1 MWFAAVCSLM
11 WRMRPISRFERPR
24 ASSTRISSSRALSPS
39 GSVGDRVDP
48 CAELVD
54 PREKRRHPDRPR
66 EPDCDAELGPR
77 ALAVAVPVA
86 REQHPPVLVGG
97 VRQPG
102 TRAEPRVEGEGRLEV
117 LLRALP
123 LPEDGRVHPEVAV
136 GGAVAGD
143 EVPDHRVR
151 ARVRQELAI
160 EGLRERLV
168 AEHGACVG
176 EVHERRDPQRR
187 PQRADPVPDQPAELA
202 ARVVDHAE
210 LREDGDEAWP
220 PRAVARR
227 AAEEAD
233 DRRDLREPTLLAP
246 DAEHLDAVRARRVP
260 RGEEPS
266 PLVRSHRRALGRDEV
281 AVAELERGAVVL
293 RRRGGG
299 TAR

>member
-1 MWFAAVCSLM
+1 MRARSVGIPIVRPSPTAMLSCVRAR
-11 WRMRPISRFERPR
+11 WRSPLPLR
-24 ASSTRISSSRALSPS
+24 ASSI
-39 GSVGDRVDP
+39 
-48 CAELVD
+48 
-54 PREKRRHPDRPR
+54 RPYS
-66 EPDCDAELGPR
+66 C
-77 ALAVAVPVA
+77 
-86 REQHPPVLVGG
+86 GG
-97 VRQPG
+97 VRQPR

-151 ARVRQELAI
+151 ARVRQQLAI

-168 AEHGACVG
+168 AEHGARVG

-210 LREDGDEAWP
+210 LGEHGDEAGP
-220 PRAVARR
+220 PGAVARG

-260 RGEEPS
+260 RGEEPPHS
-266 PLVRSHRRALGRDEV
+266 CDRIAALS
-281 AVAELERGAVVL
+281 AETRLPSQSSSAER
-293 RRRGGG
+293 
-299 TAR
+299 